1 MCDERDFF
9 VLKQR
14 VARRREEEEEEEF
27 VDTKM
32 QAEEQSLLRPAAAS
46 SSSSNQRGSSSSW
59 TKVLAGSGVMVLAT
73 TLALSSGNNNS
84 NNGRSFAMMSSSG
97 ASSSSRLGDA
107 PLEPQHA
114 SKTIKLHTACA
125 PLHVLDFHPDPT
137 TWKKNLGARVIVRSQ
152 QNPELA
158 FDRGI
163 EMTATHCGAFEVDA
177 SVLEPGDEFTFALYE
192 KNGPNGPAYRKDA
205 GCLSSATNPDS
216 CVPENNLGRNP
227 NKMFNMNECTSST
240 FSDSTKTF
248 YDRVYKEG
256 DGRSFV
262 WGSCHSDCAFSVQSE
277 LALCELDAQQ
287 ESEDGTQQQ
296 QIQVGG
302 ATDDD
307 EPSDDGSLSGL
318 LNTAM
323 SAQKVFVPA
332 ITDSDHTKASA
343 ASAQA
348 SNEMTPEEILAMEEA
363 DLNGATDEE
372 KEEEKASVPEPTE
385 STTASEPATAVVP
398 EPTESTTASEPATA
412 VVPEPTESTTAS
424 EPATAVVP
432 ENETTAQKIE
442 RLQKELKA
450 ASEKAQMDAEKAAE
464 VEKQAFDEVAKQ
476 YEAEQ
481 SAATTITTGAA
492 AQAQAEQT
500 QEVATPTVEQ
510 LNDLQG
516 QSQPQPQEAQSEAD
530 AAKVTAPEA
539 TTGSVDVA
547 SATPVTT
554 TATANGGWTNEA
566 AVTLQAE
573 REGRKD
579 GPCNYD
585 GCPLEEIIAAQQAAI
600 REQEE
605 ATRKAKEAEEEAAK
619 AKIQEEKDRKAEIA
633 RIQAESQ
640 AQIDRQTKLEKNEIK
655 AAKKAMQPL
664 GKKSSHKSKSRKF
677 ISDTA
682 GEEHD
687 EDEAPAE
694 TEEEPEGGEEE
705 APAETEE
712 ESEDEAPAETEEEPE
727 EESEDEA
734 PAETEEESEG
744 EEEEEEEVERKNV
757 SDQPE
762 PLTEEEEA
770 SANKQRDEI
779 DEILAH
785 ADDEKVLE
793 KERKEAAKKKSSSSD
808 EGEEIDFE
816 EAKKKLAEAEKIE
829 EHKRA
834 VERKRQEEEEARE
847 AAKAKKEKEARERR
861 AARAKAKADAI
872 RFAGK
877 TPEEIELMKRM
888 DALDEMSAEISRD
901 EAKSRKKE
909 GKANKNVAI
918 GVSPEEQLMLDQL
931 NGSVDEEG
939 AKEAADALA
948 SVEFDDSVF
957 ASNGDD
963 DDNDNVTEGEEAT
976 ENDVVEPS
984 IGESEEESFGVA
996 LEGSLES
1003 SYEEPAPNV
1012 DPMSLKPRKWK
1023 KVATTVPLSEGTD
1036 TGAMEAKLARKKHLE
1051 KLRNKVD
1058 PETGLTKE
1066 EQKLIDSLNFNSPAE
1081 DDSFANGGDEA
1092 GEAALGERKTFDAPV
1107 EEEDVALLGVS
1118 PQALAQFNRNRMYN
1132 EAMASLGD
1140 DATVASK
1147 FEMAAQQ
1154 ARALTK
1160 LGQSEDDAKASLEE
1174 RMRQLESGE
1183 VSKQAVEADDGATS
1197 EVSTETPSLIDPI
1210 AAQYMPKGIE
1220 TNGMTKEEMELIA
1233 NINVDEEEE
1242 KKKKAAA
1249 KAAAIAAAKAE
1260 AEAKANA
1267 PKPYHEKGMI
1277 VIQNVKVPH
1286 TFKLDP
1292 YKNVAC
1298 NPWPKCIAGVPIP
1311 GIGCCP
1317 AELVDKEEPA
1327 KDDEK
1332 EEEEK
1337 STSDEPSLKHR
1348 YQRYDDDDE
1357 DDRKEKEERFKRQP
1371 EHDSSSSSSS
1381 SSSVYAEKR
1390 DPRESSYPYFSQR
1403 DLDERRA
1410 PREEV
1415 EEELATTSFD
1425 FAPEAKER
1433 SRHHAYHSSSSFS
1446 SMGDEETKVV
1456 EADDDVVEASSSKSL
1471 PRKSTS
1477 LKKSKEEK
1485 DAETPSTPKY
1495 SQSKYA
1501 EAMTEKQKAEA
1512 AAEKARENR
1521 IKAEEIAAAAKKA
1534 YEDAMKAVKKDVK
1547 KEEKKAAQAYI
1558 AQQRVNHLN
1567 DESRFG
1573 ESRLAKAP
1581 GKRARKV
1588 CQASKWKDLDWPF
1601 HVGNTTHPSCQSQN
1615 GGVNDMGNVPEMCD
1629 DDLASVRISVSKGK
1643 AECMLAH
1650 ARECKIPMHDFKSLN
1665 YDWTMSRCRGVWAA
1679 PLWMSPDTWKWG
1691 PGSGEIDGS
1700 ELCLRKKMQ
1709 MNFAGGGHEVE
1720 LDPYDIDEAWGHTT
1734 IRKDDAGIIT
1744 VTTCK
1749 ASEAEANGGECFKPK
1764 YKDCKDCEFGERGPD
1779 KEYACW
1785 CNEDPN
1791 QKQMNIYGSGGCAE
1805 GANCEWTLLSDVW
1818 NGVGGDQSYHGC
1830 MGEVPSLGVDENEPN
1845 YNSHCEFSV
1854 ENILVKG
1861 HGLNGALQWGKGSP
1875 NYCRHLTVQNQRSA
1889 AQ

>member
-1 MCDERDFF
+1 
-9 VLKQR
+9 
-14 VARRREEEEEEEF
+14 
-27 VDTKM
+27 M

-398 EPTESTTASEPATA
+398 E
-412 VVPEPTESTTAS
+412 
-424 EPATAVVP
+424 
-432 ENETTAQKIE
+432 NETTAQKIE

-712 ESEDEAPAETEEEPE
+712 ESEDEAPAETEEE
-727 EESEDEA
+727 
-734 PAETEEESEG
+734 SEG

-770 SANKQRDEI
+770 SANKQLDEI

-1132 EAMASLGD
+1132 EAMASLGN

-1371 EHDSSSSSSS
+1371 EHDSSSSSSSS

>member
-1 MCDERDFF
+1 
-9 VLKQR
+9 
-14 VARRREEEEEEEF
+14 
-27 VDTKM
+27 M

-432 ENETTAQKIE
+432 EPTESTTASEPATAVVPENETTAQKIE

-770 SANKQRDEI
+770 SANKQLDEI

-1132 EAMASLGD
+1132 EAMASLGN

-1371 EHDSSSSSSS
+1371 EHDSSSSSSSS

>member
-1 MCDERDFF
+1 
-9 VLKQR
+9 
-14 VARRREEEEEEEF
+14 
-27 VDTKM
+27 M

-770 SANKQRDEI
+770 SANKQLDEI

-1107 EEEDVALLGVS
+1107 EEEDVASLGVS

-1132 EAMASLGD
+1132 EAMASLGN

-1332 EEEEK
+1332 EEEEEK

-1371 EHDSSSSSSS
+1371 EHDSSSSSSSS

-1534 YEDAMKAVKKDVK
+1534 YEDAMKAVKTSEK

>member
-1 MCDERDFF
+1 
-9 VLKQR
+9 
-14 VARRREEEEEEEF
+14 
-27 VDTKM
+27 M

-398 EPTESTTASEPATA
+398 E
-412 VVPEPTESTTAS
+412 
-424 EPATAVVP
+424 
-432 ENETTAQKIE
+432 NETTAQKIE

-712 ESEDEAPAETEEEPE
+712 ESEDEAPAETEEE
-727 EESEDEA
+727 
-734 PAETEEESEG
+734 SEG

-770 SANKQRDEI
+770 SANKQLDEI

-1132 EAMASLGD
+1132 EAMASLGN

-1332 EEEEK
+1332 EEEEEK

-1371 EHDSSSSSSS
+1371 EHDSSSSSSSS

>member
-1 MCDERDFF
+1 MFERETLSF
-9 VLKQR
+9 LKRALEKKSLSISTQQ
-14 VARRREEEEEEEF
+14 
-27 VDTKM
+27 TKM

-46 SSSSNQRGSSSSW
+46 SSSSSSKQRGSSSARSSW

-73 TLALSSGNNNS
+73 TLALSGNSSNN
-84 NNGRSFAMMSSSG
+84 NNGRSFKMMSLS
-97 ASSSSRLGDA
+97 SSSSRLGDA

-605 ATRKAKEAEEEAAK
+605 ATRKAKEAEEEAAN

-770 SANKQRDEI
+770 SANKQLDEI

-1132 EAMASLGD
+1132 EAMASLGN

-1183 VSKQAVEADDGATS
+1183 LSKQAVEADDGATS

-1601 HVGNTTHPSCQSQN
+1601 HVGNTTHPSCQSQH

>member
-1 MCDERDFF
+1 
-9 VLKQR
+9 
-14 VARRREEEEEEEF
+14 
-27 VDTKM
+27 
-32 QAEEQSLLRPAAAS
+32 
-46 SSSSNQRGSSSSW
+46 
-59 TKVLAGSGVMVLAT
+59 
-73 TLALSSGNNNS
+73 
-84 NNGRSFAMMSSSG
+84 
-97 ASSSSRLGDA
+97 
-107 PLEPQHA
+107 
-114 SKTIKLHTACA
+114 
-125 PLHVLDFHPDPT
+125 
-137 TWKKNLGARVIVRSQ
+137 
-152 QNPELA
+152 
-158 FDRGI
+158 
-163 EMTATHCGAFEVDA
+163 
-177 SVLEPGDEFTFALYE
+177 
-192 KNGPNGPAYRKDA
+192 
-205 GCLSSATNPDS
+205 
-216 CVPENNLGRNP
+216 
-227 NKMFNMNECTSST
+227 
-240 FSDSTKTF
+240 
-248 YDRVYKEG
+248 
-256 DGRSFV
+256 
-262 WGSCHSDCAFSVQSE
+262 
-277 LALCELDAQQ
+277 
-287 ESEDGTQQQ
+287 
-296 QIQVGG
+296 
-302 ATDDD
+302 
-307 EPSDDGSLSGL
+307 
-318 LNTAM
+318 
-323 SAQKVFVPA
+323 
-332 ITDSDHTKASA
+332 
-343 ASAQA
+343 
-348 SNEMTPEEILAMEEA
+348 
-363 DLNGATDEE
+363 
-372 KEEEKASVPEPTE
+372 
-385 STTASEPATAVVP
+385 
-398 EPTESTTASEPATA
+398 
-412 VVPEPTESTTAS
+412 
-424 EPATAVVP
+424 
-432 ENETTAQKIE
+432 
-442 RLQKELKA
+442 
-450 ASEKAQMDAEKAAE
+450 
-464 VEKQAFDEVAKQ
+464 
-476 YEAEQ
+476 
-481 SAATTITTGAA
+481 
-492 AQAQAEQT
+492 
-500 QEVATPTVEQ
+500 
-510 LNDLQG
+510 
-516 QSQPQPQEAQSEAD
+516 
-530 AAKVTAPEA
+530 
-539 TTGSVDVA
+539 
-547 SATPVTT
+547 
-554 TATANGGWTNEA
+554 
-566 AVTLQAE
+566 
-573 REGRKD
+573 
-579 GPCNYD
+579 
-585 GCPLEEIIAAQQAAI
+585 
-600 REQEE
+600 
-605 ATRKAKEAEEEAAK
+605 
-619 AKIQEEKDRKAEIA
+619 
-633 RIQAESQ
+633 
-640 AQIDRQTKLEKNEIK
+640 
-655 AAKKAMQPL
+655 
-664 GKKSSHKSKSRKF
+664 
-677 ISDTA
+677 
-682 GEEHD
+682 
-687 EDEAPAE
+687 
-694 TEEEPEGGEEE
+694 
-705 APAETEE
+705 
-712 ESEDEAPAETEEEPE
+712 
-727 EESEDEA
+727 
-734 PAETEEESEG
+734 
-744 EEEEEEEVERKNV
+744 
-757 SDQPE
+757 
-762 PLTEEEEA
+762 LTEEEEA

-785 ADDEKVLE
+785 AEDEKVLE

-816 EAKKKLAEAEKIE
+816 EAKKKLAEAEKIA

-861 AARAKAKADAI
+861 AAKAKAKADAI

-901 EAKSRKKE
+901 EAKSRKRE
-909 GKANKNVAI
+909 EKANKNVAI

-931 NGSVDEEG
+931 NGSVDDEG

-963 DDNDNVTEGEEAT
+963 DDNNDTEGEEAT
-976 ENDVVEPS
+976 ENDVDEPS
-984 IGESEEESFGVA
+984 IGESEEESSGVA

-1107 EEEDVALLGVS
+1107 EEEDVASLGVS

-1183 VSKQAVEADDGATS
+1183 VSKQAVEADGGATS

-1298 NPWPKCIAGVPIP
+1298 NPWPTCIAGVPIP

-1332 EEEEK
+1332 EEEEEKK

-1357 DDRKEKEERFKRQP
+1357 DDKKEKEERFKRQP

-1381 SSSVYAEKR
+1381 VYAEKR
-1390 DPRESSYPYFSQR
+1390 DARESSYPYFSQR

-1433 SRHHAYHSSSSFS
+1433 SRHHAHHYSSSFS
-1446 SMGDEETKVV
+1446 SMGDDETKVV

-1477 LKKSKEEK
+1477 SKKSKEEK
-1485 DAETPSTPKY
+1485 DAETPSTPKH
-1495 SQSKYA
+1495 SHSKYA

-1534 YEDAMKAVKKDVK
+1534 YEDAMKAVKTSEK

-1581 GKRARKV
+1581 GKRTRKV

-1601 HVGNTTHPSCQSQN
+1601 NVGNTTHPSCQSQH

-1650 ARECKIPMHDFKSLN
+1650 AKECKIPMHDFKSLN
-1665 YDWTMSRCRGVWAA
+1665 YDWTMSRCQGVWAA
-1679 PLWMSPDTWKWG
+1679 PLWMSPDTWQWG

-1700 ELCLRKKMQ
+1700 EFCLRKKMQ

-1720 LDPYDIDEAWGHTT
+1720 LDPYNIDEAWGHTT

-1805 GANCEWTLLSDVW
+1805 GTSCEWTLLSDVW

-1875 NYCRHLTVQNQRSA
+1875 NYCRHLTVQNQRTA

>member
-1 MCDERDFF
+1 
-9 VLKQR
+9 
-14 VARRREEEEEEEF
+14 
-27 VDTKM
+27 M

-744 EEEEEEEVERKNV
+744 EEEEEEVERKNV

-770 SANKQRDEI
+770 SANKQLDEI

-1132 EAMASLGD
+1132 EAMASLGN

-1371 EHDSSSSSSS
+1371 EHDSSSSSSSS

>member
-1 MCDERDFF
+1 
-9 VLKQR
+9 
-14 VARRREEEEEEEF
+14 
-27 VDTKM
+27 M

-46 SSSSNQRGSSSSW
+46 SSSKQRGSSSARSSW

-73 TLALSSGNNNS
+73 TLALSGNN
-84 NNGRSFAMMSSSG
+84 NNGRSFKMMSSSSSS
-97 ASSSSRLGDA
+97 ASSSRLGDA

-177 SVLEPGDEFTFALYE
+177 SVLAPGDEFTFALYE

-262 WGSCHSDCAFSVQSE
+262 WGSCRSDCAFSVQSE

-307 EPSDDGSLSGL
+307 EPSDGSMSGL

-332 ITDSDHTKASA
+332 ITDSDHTKSSA
-343 ASAQA
+343 ASVQA
-348 SNEMTPEEILAMEEA
+348 SNEMTPEEILAMDKA
-363 DLNGATDEE
+363 DLKGATDEKE
-372 KEEEKASVPEPTE
+372 EEEKAVVPEPTE
-385 STTASEPATAVVP
+385 STAASEPATAVVP
-398 EPTESTTASEPATA
+398 EPTESTAASEPATA
-412 VVPEPTESTTAS
+412 VVPEPTESTAAS

-476 YEAEQ
+476 YQAEQ
-481 SAATTITTGAA
+481 SAATTITTGTS

-500 QEVATPTVEQ
+500 QAVATPTVEQ

-516 QSQPQPQEAQSEAD
+516 QSQPQPKEAQSEAD
-530 AAKVTAPEA
+530 AATVTAPEA

-547 SATPVTT
+547 SASPVTT
-554 TATANGGWTNEA
+554 TTTANGGWTNEA

-677 ISDTA
+677 ISDTD
-682 GEEHD
+682 GEHE
-687 EDEAPAE
+687 EEEAPVE
-694 TEEEPEGGEEE
+694 TEEEPEENEEE
-705 APAETEE
+705 E
-712 ESEDEAPAETEEEPE
+712 EAPAETEEEPE
-727 EESEDEA
+727 ENEDEA
-734 PAETEEESEG
+734 PAETEEESEEKEDEAPAETKEESEEMEDEAPAETEEESEEE

-785 ADDEKVLE
+785 AEDEKVLE

-816 EAKKKLAEAEKIE
+816 EAKKKLAEAEKIA

-834 VERKRQEEEEARE
+834 VERKRQEKEEARE

-909 GKANKNVAI
+909 EKANKNVAI

-931 NGSVDEEG
+931 NGSMDEEG
-939 AKEAADALA
+939 AKEAAEALA

-984 IGESEEESFGVA
+984 VGESEEESSGVA

-1036 TGAMEAKLARKKHLE
+1036 AGAMEAKLARKEHLE

-1066 EQKLIDSLNFNSPAE
+1066 EQKLIDSLNFNSPAK
-1081 DDSFANGGDEA
+1081 DDSFANRGDEA

-1107 EEEDVALLGVS
+1107 EEEDVASLGVS

-1147 FEMAAQQ
+1147 FEIAAQQ

-1183 VSKQAVEADDGATS
+1183 VSKQALEADDGATS

-1220 TNGMTKEEMELIA
+1220 MNGMTKEEMELIA

-1298 NPWPKCIAGVPIP
+1298 NPWPTCIAGVPIP

-1327 KDDEK
+1327 KDDENE

-1337 STSDEPSLKHR
+1337 STSDVPSLKHR

-1357 DDRKEKEERFKRQP
+1357 DDKKEKEERFKRQP
-1371 EHDSSSSSSS
+1371 EHDSSSSTSTTSSS
-1381 SSSVYAEKR
+1381 SSFSVYAEKR
-1390 DPRESSYPYFSQR
+1390 DPRGSSYPYFFSQR
-1403 DLDERRA
+1403 DLDDRRA

-1415 EEELATTSFD
+1415 EEELTTTSFD

-1433 SRHHAYHSSSSFS
+1433 SRHHAHHSPSSFS
-1446 SMGDEETKVV
+1446 SIGDEETKFV
-1456 EADDDVVEASSSKSL
+1456 EADDDVVEASSSNSL

-1477 LKKSKEEK
+1477 LKKSKEK
-1485 DAETPSTPKY
+1485 DAETPSTPKH

-1501 EAMTEKQKAEA
+1501 EAMTEKQKSEA
-1512 AAEKARENR
+1512 AAEKAHENR
-1521 IKAEEIAAAAKKA
+1521 IEAEEVAAAAKKA
-1534 YEDAMKAVKKDVK
+1534 YEDAMKAVRTSEK

-1615 GGVNDMGNVPEMCD
+1615 GGVNDMGNVPEMCN

-1700 ELCLRKKMQ
+1700 EFCLRKKMQ

-1764 YKDCKDCEFGERGPD
+1764 YKDCKDCEFGERGPN

-1805 GANCEWTLLSDVW
+1805 GASCEWTLLSDVW

>member
-1 MCDERDFF
+1 
-9 VLKQR
+9 
-14 VARRREEEEEEEF
+14 
-27 VDTKM
+27 M

-712 ESEDEAPAETEEEPE
+712 ESEDEAPAETEEE
-727 EESEDEA
+727 
-734 PAETEEESEG
+734 SEG

-770 SANKQRDEI
+770 SANKQLDEI

-1132 EAMASLGD
+1132 EAMASLGN

>member
-1 MCDERDFF
+1 
-9 VLKQR
+9 LLLGG
-14 VARRREEEEEEEF
+14 EEEEEEF
-27 VDTKM
+27 VDIYATTKM

-84 NNGRSFAMMSSSG
+84 NNGRSFAMMSSSSSSSS

-385 STTASEPATAVVP
+385 STTASEPAKAVVP
-398 EPTESTTASEPATA
+398 EPTEGSTTASEPAT
-412 VVPEPTESTTAS
+412 T
-424 EPATAVVP
+424 VVP

-476 YEAEQ
+476 SQAEQ

-500 QEVATPTVEQ
+500 QAVATPTVEQ

-677 ISDTA
+677 ISDTD

-694 TEEEPEGGEEE
+694 TEEELEEKAGEEE
-705 APAETEE
+705 APAETEEEPEE

-727 EESEDEA
+727 GEEDEA

-770 SANKQRDEI
+770 SANKQLDEI

-909 GKANKNVAI
+909 EKANKNVAI

-931 NGSVDEEG
+931 NGSVDDEG

-1132 EAMASLGD
+1132 EAMASLGN

-1381 SSSVYAEKR
+1381 SSPSSSSSSSVYAEKR

-1433 SRHHAYHSSSSFS
+1433 SRHHAHHSSSSFS

-1534 YEDAMKAVKKDVK
+1534 YEDAMKAVKKDEK

-1700 ELCLRKKMQ
+1700 ELCLRNKMQ

>member
-1 MCDERDFF
+1 
-9 VLKQR
+9 
-14 VARRREEEEEEEF
+14 
-27 VDTKM
+27 M

-348 SNEMTPEEILAMEEA
+348 SNEMTPEEILAMDKA
-363 DLNGATDEE
+363 DLKGATDE
-372 KEEEKASVPEPTE
+372 KEEEEK
-385 STTASEPATAVVP
+385 AVVP

-770 SANKQRDEI
+770 SANKQLDEI

-1132 EAMASLGD
+1132 EAMASLGN

-1371 EHDSSSSSSS
+1371 EHDSSSSSSSS

>member
-1 MCDERDFF
+1 
-9 VLKQR
+9 
-14 VARRREEEEEEEF
+14 
-27 VDTKM
+27 M

-432 ENETTAQKIE
+432 EPTESTTASEPATAVVPENETTAQKIE

-712 ESEDEAPAETEEEPE
+712 ESEDEAPAETEEE
-727 EESEDEA
+727 
-734 PAETEEESEG
+734 SEG

-770 SANKQRDEI
+770 SANKQLDEI

-1132 EAMASLGD
+1132 EAMASLGN

-1371 EHDSSSSSSS
+1371 EHDSSSSSSSS

>member
-1 MCDERDFF
+1 
-9 VLKQR
+9 
-14 VARRREEEEEEEF
+14 
-27 VDTKM
+27 M

-694 TEEEPEGGEEE
+694 TEEE
-705 APAETEE
+705 
-712 ESEDEAPAETEEEPE
+712 
-727 EESEDEA
+727 
-734 PAETEEESEG
+734 SEG

-770 SANKQRDEI
+770 SANKQLDEI

-1132 EAMASLGD
+1132 EAMASLGN

-1298 NPWPKCIAGVPIP
+1298 NPWPTCIAGVPIP

-1332 EEEEK
+1332 EEEEEK

-1371 EHDSSSSSSS
+1371 EHDSSSSSSSS

>member
-1 MCDERDFF
+1 
-9 VLKQR
+9 
-14 VARRREEEEEEEF
+14 
-27 VDTKM
+27 M

-770 SANKQRDEI
+770 SANKQLDEI

-1132 EAMASLGD
+1132 EAMASLGN

-1371 EHDSSSSSSS
+1371 EHDSSSSSSSS

>member
-1 MCDERDFF
+1 
-9 VLKQR
+9 
-14 VARRREEEEEEEF
+14 
-27 VDTKM
+27 M

-770 SANKQRDEI
+770 SANKQLDEI

-1132 EAMASLGD
+1132 EAMASLGN

-1381 SSSVYAEKR
+1381 SSSSVYAEKR

-1433 SRHHAYHSSSSFS
+1433 SRHHAHHYSSSFS
-1446 SMGDEETKVV
+1446 SMGDEETEVV

-1534 YEDAMKAVKKDVK
+1534 YEDAMKAVKTSEK

>member
-1 MCDERDFF
+1 
-9 VLKQR
+9 
-14 VARRREEEEEEEF
+14 
-27 VDTKM
+27 M

-712 ESEDEAPAETEEEPE
+712 ESEDEAPAETEEE
-727 EESEDEA
+727 
-734 PAETEEESEG
+734 SEG

-770 SANKQRDEI
+770 SANKQLDEI

-1132 EAMASLGD
+1132 EAMASLGN

-1371 EHDSSSSSSS
+1371 EHDSSSSSSSS

-1720 LDPYDIDEAWGHTT
+1720 LDPYDINEAWGHTT

>member
-1 MCDERDFF
+1 
-9 VLKQR
+9 
-14 VARRREEEEEEEF
+14 
-27 VDTKM
+27 M

-385 STTASEPATAVVP
+385 STTASEPAKAVVP
-398 EPTESTTASEPATA
+398 EPTEGSTTASEPAT
-412 VVPEPTESTTAS
+412 T
-424 EPATAVVP
+424 VVP

-712 ESEDEAPAETEEEPE
+712 ESEDEAPAETEEE
-727 EESEDEA
+727 
-734 PAETEEESEG
+734 SEG

-770 SANKQRDEI
+770 SANKQLDEI

-1132 EAMASLGD
+1132 EAMASLGN